1 MMTLGIGFVC
11 RMGGARESV
20 YERTSPYGGGLCV
33 GRGLCVEEG
42 SVCAGVGCLLRR
54 ECVQW
59 RFLHAKDSFR
69 FCETVGPCFIE
80 LYFEIQMERRSQEEE
95 RSRVGESHD
104 VCGPQGDRLD

>member
-59 RFLHAKDSFR
+59 RAILEVKVGDGWKHLSGSECRLGNNSDQVLEDKIL
-69 FCETVGPCFIE
+69 ETI
-80 LYFEIQMERRSQEEE
+80 
-95 RSRVGESHD
+95 
-104 VCGPQGDRLD
+104 